1 MMREHRYI
9 HLSRIMKNKKV
20 SKNVDVIMISTD
32 KWQKVLQT
40 ED

>member
-9 HLSRIMKNKKV
+9 HLGRIMKNKKV